1 MYRTLGDLKTAIEN
15 LIEQQ
20 SPDSPVAA
28 FIFTK
33 EDVFYY
39 TKEDEYFEEEHHLD
53 SDDTNTVLENVGDSD
68 YVYGQVAEMIEDEVK
83 RIIGV
88 VESDD

>member
-1 MYRTLGDLKTAIEN
+1 MYRTLSQLKESIDK

-20 SPDSPVAA
+20 GENAPCAA
-28 FIFTK
+28 FVFTK

-39 TKEDEYFEEEHHLD
+39 KEDEYFEEEHHLD